1 MSLEIERIES
11 KKQLEEFIKV
21 PWMVYENDPNWV
33 PWFYFERLEFFDK
46 GKNPLFENAEAD
58 YFIAR
63 RDGKP
68 VGTIAAVVNHVHNEF
83 HHENTASFGV
93 FELLEDQEAA
103 DALLDAACQWALDKG
118 MDKIFG
124 PISLSVWD
132 ELGVL
137 VEGYDSPP
145 VILMPYNPP
154 YYVDF
159 LEAAGFTK
167 SMDLL
172 AYNSNSYQLMSPGG
186 LPDKLIRVVNKV
198 KDRYGLS
205 VRALNMDDF
214 DNEIE
219 RVRTVINSAWVG
231 NWGFVPMSDAQA
243 DKLGEGLKPIID
255 PRVAFLVEKDGEVV
269 GFSLSLPDVNQVLH
283 KIRPGPGL
291 VRSYIGAGRMLL
303 PMMLKRAKINRI
315 RVALLGVIEEYRA
328 KGVDALLYYETAKAA
343 AANKYEWAESSW
355 ILETNEAMNRPI
367 ELFGAE
373 MYKRYRLY
381 EKPLRSDVKNG
392 DDRE

>member
-1 MSLEIERIES
+1 MSLEIERVES

-21 PWMVYENDPNWV
+21 PWMVYKNDPNWV
-33 PWFYFERLEFFDK
+33 PWLFFERLEFFDK
-46 GKNPLFENAEAD
+46 GKNPFFEHAEAD

-68 VGTIAAVVNHVHNEF
+68 VGTIAAVVNHTHNEF
-83 HHENTASFGV
+83 HHENSALFGV

-137 VEGYDSPP
+137 IDGYDSPP

-167 SMDLL
+167 AMDLL
-172 AYNSNSYQLMSPGG
+172 AYNNNTFERMSPGG
-186 LPDKLIRVVNKV
+186 LPDKLYRVINKV
-198 KDRYGLS
+198 KDRYGLTI
-205 VRALNMDDF
+205 RPLNMDDF

-219 RVRTVINSAWVG
+219 RVRTVINNAWVG
-231 NWGFVPMSDAQA
+231 NWGFVPMSKAQA
-243 DKLGEGLKPIID
+243 EQLGEGLKPIID
-255 PRVAFLVEKDGEVV
+255 PRIAFLVEKDGEVV

-283 KIRPGPGL
+283 KIRPGPGRI
-291 VRSYIGAGRMLL
+291 RSYIAAGRMLL
-303 PMMLKRAKINRI
+303 PMMLKRSKINRI
-315 RVALLGVIEEYRA
+315 RVALLGVNEEYRA
-328 KGVDALLYYETAKAA
+328 RGVDALLYYETGKAA
-343 AANKYEWAESSW
+343 AANNYEWAELSW
-355 ILETNEAMNRPI
+355 ILESNEAINRPI
-367 ELFGAE
+367 ELFE
-373 MYKRYRLY
+373 SELYKRYRLY
-381 EKPLRSDVKNG
+381 EKPLKPDIV
-392 DDRE
+392 